1 MSEPLHFRI
10 LISYWFFKDDDVG
23 AIVRNLQALSGMKK
37 LDVFADSG
45 AFTAFTKGVHI
56 DIAEYA
62 AWIRKW
68 EKYLTVYL
76 NLDVIGDQAG
86 TSANQAKL
94 EAMGLHPVPVYTFQ
108 RAGCDYSILAEMIER
123 YPYIALGGMV
133 PFMGRPKAIMPHIIK
148 CFKMAGD
155 RTVYHGLGCTSWHIL
170 KAIPFYSVDSS
181 SWCSGGRFRA
191 VSAFD
196 EKKGKWHRANWSRN
210 SNGRNRNYASL
221 RPVFKTYGYDL
232 DEVIASGQMQYKA
245 LLAIPAL
252 SYIYAE
258 RYLRKRHGKVL
269 IPRAE
274 ATSESLGLRLYLA
287 TLQEFLFE
295 IVASA
300 FGNLHT
306 DNEGEAPINNS

>member
-181 SWCSGGRFRA
+181 SWTSGARWRT
-191 VSAFD
+191 VNAFD
-196 EKKGKWHRANWSRN
+196 EIKGKWVRGDWKRHHDGSKRNHKGMRAAFSKC
-210 SNGRNRNYASL
+210 GFDIEEVAAHD
-221 RPVFKTYGYDL
+221 YGYAL
-232 DEVIASGQMQYKA
+232 MAIAG
-245 LLAIPAL
+245 L
-252 SYIYAE
+252 SYVYAE

-269 IPRAE
+269 MPRAE